1 MARSKTPRNLSEDLQ
16 NVLAR
21 EAPRSLTMKEMAR
34 QLGMDRWDRRE
45 FESIL
50 AKAAVQGKL
59 TRIGKN
65 RWRAATEVARKRVP
79 RRRSRSRSET
89 GSSEPMVMQG
99 RYSRA
104 RAGFGFVATTGEDR
118 EKIGGDVF
126 VPRGGEAGALHGDK
140 VRVEVRRFDPETGR
154 STGQIVAVLE
164 QANQHILGRVES
176 VFRRDGSGAPKFR
189 VVPHDD
195 RLPMLEIVGGR
206 ELDAAA
212 EGSNALVRLTEVP
225 SARTGAKGEVVRILG
240 DLADPEVQVLHIAL
254 EAGLRLEFDEALQQA
269 AAELPSDPDPKE
281 FPGRRD
287 LRNVPFVTIDG
298 ESARDFDDA
307 VHLEQLPEGLSR
319 LSVAIADVSHYVRP
333 GSLLDQEAVAR
344 GTSTYFPDR
353 AIPML
358 PERLS
363 TELCSLMPNRDRLVL
378 VAEMVHDGR
387 GGRLDVQVY
396 RAVIRSAARLTYTQ
410 VATLLS
416 EVTTPEIEAEREQL
430 AAILP
435 MLQSMRELMRRLHQ
449 RRVNAG
455 SLDLDLPEAL
465 LDLSEEGRA
474 VGARLAPRND
484 AHRMI
489 EEMML
494 EANCAVAEF
503 LEAKRVPQPYRVHES
518 PDASSIDDLN
528 QLLAPLGLRIHYSG
542 EIQPKDIQRALHD
555 LAEHRL
561 SRVLSRQV
569 LRSLKQARYTT
580 KNEGHF
586 GLAFSSYC
594 HFTSPIRRYPDLLVH
609 RQIGRI
615 LDGEISAAQ
624 SCAEE
629 LERLCGENSDAERR
643 SMDAERAMVD
653 LKKAELMLDHLLEE
667 ESATIVG
674 VEKFGIFV
682 ELNSYP
688 VEGLIA
694 LDDLPGQFRF
704 DERLKILT
712 SIRGGKRFR
721 LGDSLRVE
729 AVDASL
735 ERRRVRF
742 VLAEDP
748 MLRGYRNRDELLATD

>member
-1 MARSKTPRNLSEDLQ
+1 
-16 NVLAR
+16 
-21 EAPRSLTMKEMAR
+21 
-34 QLGMDRWDRRE
+34 
-45 FESIL
+45 
-50 AKAAVQGKL
+50 
-59 TRIGKN
+59 
-65 RWRAATEVARKRVP
+65 
-79 RRRSRSRSET
+79 
-89 GSSEPMVMQG
+89 MQG

-416 EVTTPEIEAEREQL
+416 EVTTPEIEAAREQL

>member
-1 MARSKTPRNLSEDLQ
+1 VARRKNPSNLAQDLQ
-16 NVLAR
+16 KVLTR
-21 EAPRSLTMKEMAR
+21 EAPRALSVKEIAR
-34 QLGMDRWDRRE
+34 HLGLEHWDRRE
-45 FESIL
+45 FE
-50 AKAAVQGKL
+50 AVLSQETAQGRL
-59 TRIGKN
+59 TRVGKS
-65 RWRAATEVARKRVP
+65 RWRSAAEVARKRAP
-79 RRRSRSRSET
+79 RRRHRLRDDAP
-89 GSSEPMVMQG
+89 SSEPMVMEG
-99 RYSRA
+99 RYTRA
-104 RAGFGFVATTGEDR
+104 RGGFGFVATSGVDR
-118 EKIGGDVF
+118 EKLGGDVF
-126 VPRGGEAGALHGDK
+126 VPRGGEAAALHGDR

-154 STGQIVAVLE
+154 STGQVVAVLE

-176 VFRRDGSGAPKFR
+176 VFRRDGTGAPRFR

-195 RLPMLEIVGGR
+195 RLPILEIVGGQ
-206 ELDAAA
+206 ELTASA
-212 EGSNALVRLTEVP
+212 EGGNALVRLTEAP
-225 SARTGAKGEVVRILG
+225 SARRGAQGEVVRLLG
-240 DLADPEVQVLHIAL
+240 DLKDPEVQVLHIAL
-254 EAGLRLEFDEALQQA
+254 EAGLRLAFDEEVQQA
-269 AAELPSDPDPKE
+269 AADLSTDPDPAD

-287 LRNVPFVTIDG
+287 LRTVTFVTIDG

-307 VHLEQLPEGLSR
+307 VHLEELSEGLTR

-333 GSLLDQEAVAR
+333 GSVLDQEAVAR

-363 TELCSLMPNRDRLVL
+363 TELCSLMPDRDRLVL
-378 VAEMVHDGR
+378 VAEMVLDRR
-387 GGRLDVQVY
+387 GGRLDVQIY
-396 RAVIRSAARLTYTQ
+396 RAVIRSHARLTYSQ
-410 VATLLS
+410 VAAVLS
-416 EVTTPEIEAEREQL
+416 EAHEPKIEQQRAEL
-430 AAILP
+430 VGLLP
-435 MLQSMRELMRRLHQ
+435 MLRSMRELMQRLHR
-449 RRVNAG
+449 RRVRAG

-503 LEAKRVPQPYRVHES
+503 LEQHRVPQPYRIHES
-518 PDASSIDDLN
+518 PDQDSVDQLN
-528 QLLAPLGLRIHYSG
+528 QLLAPLGLRVHYSG
-542 EIQPKDIQRALHD
+542 EIKPRDVQRALQD
-555 LAEHRL
+555 VAEHRL

-569 LRSLKQARYTT
+569 LRSLKQARYAT

-594 HFTSPIRRYPDLLVH
+594 HFTSPIRRYPDLQVH
-609 RQIGRI
+609 RQIGRV
-615 LDGEISAAQ
+615 LDGEIKAAQ
-624 SCAEE
+624 DCAEE

-667 ESATIVG
+667 EAATVVG

-682 ELNSYP
+682 ELDSCP

-694 LDDLPGQFRF
+694 LDDLPGRFRF

-721 LGDSLRVE
+721 LGDRLLVE

-748 MLRGYRNRDELLATD
+748 MLRGYRKRDELGAD